1 MIVSASHEYLEQ
13 ILIIERSSFSKP
25 WTEYHFKSDLN
36 NKISVNW
43 VYLNNIQ
50 VIGYLFGWHVMDE
63 YHLNNIVV
71 AKSFRENG
79 TAIYLLKNMELY
91 LDDIKV
97 KSVLLEVSSSNLPA
111 RKLYEKMYDKSEK
124 SIGSKLIGN
133 KWLFIFLIILL
144 IILGI
149 YHHNK

>member
-13 ILIIERSSFSKP
+13 ILSIERSSFSKP
-25 WTEYHFKSDLN
+25 WTEYHFMSDLN

-63 YHLNNIVV
+63 YHLNNIAV
-71 AKSFRENG
+71 AKRFRENG
-79 TAIYLLKNMELY
+79 TAIYLLKNMVSY
-91 LDDIKV
+91 LNDIKV

-111 RKLYEKMYDKSEK
+111 RKLYEKMGFVPQGERKDYYTKGDDAVLYTLE
-124 SIGSKLIGN
+124 I
-133 KWLFIFLIILL
+133 
-144 IILGI
+144 
-149 YHHNK
+149 

>member
-13 ILIIERSSFSKP
+13 ILTIERSSFSKP

-50 VIGYLFGWHVMDE
+50 VIGYLFGWHVMDA
-63 YHLNNIVV
+63 YHVNNIAV
-71 AKSFRENG
+71 AKLFRENG
-79 TAIYLLKNMELY
+79 TAIHLLKNMISY
-91 LDDIKV
+91 LNDIKV

-111 RKLYEKMYDKSEK
+111 QKLYEKMGFVRQGERKGYYTKGDDAVLYTLE
-124 SIGSKLIGN
+124 I
-133 KWLFIFLIILL
+133 
-144 IILGI
+144 
-149 YHHNK
+149 

>member
-1 MIVSASHEYLEQ
+1 MIVSASYEYLEQ

-25 WTEYHFKSDLN
+25 WTEYHFKSDLK

-63 YHLNNIVV
+63 YHLNNIAV
-71 AKSFRENG
+71 AKSFRKNG
-79 TAIYLLKNMELY
+79 TATHLLKNMVSY
-91 LDDIKV
+91 LNDIKV

-111 RKLYEKMYDKSEK
+111 QKLYEKMGFVPQCERKDYYTKGDDAVLYALE
-124 SIGSKLIGN
+124 I
-133 KWLFIFLIILL
+133 
-144 IILGI
+144 
-149 YHHNK
+149 

>member
-13 ILIIERSSFSKP
+13 ILIIERSSFSNP
-25 WTEYHFKSDLN
+25 WTEYHFKCDLN

-63 YHLNNIVV
+63 YHLNNIAV
-71 AKSFRENG
+71 AKRFRENG
-79 TAIYLLKNMELY
+79 TAIHLLKNMVSY
-91 LDDIKV
+91 LNDIKV

-111 RKLYEKMYDKSEK
+111 RKLYEKMGFMPQGERKDYYTKGDDAVLYTLE
-124 SIGSKLIGN
+124 I
-133 KWLFIFLIILL
+133 
-144 IILGI
+144 
-149 YHHNK
+149 